1 MYTGIGISNIC
12 TKQDI
17 LNGFNLFLWDRY
29 DWLGHDQIDKIM
41 AKADQILEDDS
52 NYDYLG
58 HRNLYNQIIG
68 V

>member
-1 MYTGIGISNIC
+1 MYTGIGIVDTC

-17 LNGFNLFLWDRY
+17 LINFRMWLWDRY

-41 AKADQILEDDS
+41 AKADQILEDS
-52 NYDYLG
+52 AEYDYLG

-68 V
+68 A